1 MAVLVNTFIEIGSF
15 RKCRTVLI
23 LDNAFVRLGTALF
36 QLLLFQLGKL
46 GFQVREILLSIPGL
60 SYNLPGI
67 LELFVGALH

>member
-1 MAVLVNTFIEIGSF
+1 MAVLVITFIEIGSF

-23 LDNAFVRLGTALF
+23 LSTAFVRLGAALF

-46 GFQVREILLSIPGL
+46 GLQVREILLSISGL
-60 SYNLPGI
+60 SSNLPGI